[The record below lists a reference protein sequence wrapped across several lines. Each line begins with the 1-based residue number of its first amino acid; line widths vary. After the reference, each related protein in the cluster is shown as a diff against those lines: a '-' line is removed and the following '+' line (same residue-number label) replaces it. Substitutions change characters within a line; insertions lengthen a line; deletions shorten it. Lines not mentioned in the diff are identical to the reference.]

1 LAAAIALAGL
11 PPAAAVPPPTTRP
24 EVAVELLPNDAE
36 QVVRDTVRAYQPVPV
51 TFVARAGDRLLLRLV
66 DREGVLALGIE
77 APSGQIGMQG
87 VRPGPDGMWL
97 RLDETGVQRLLV
109 MMSADAARAG
119 RAASFELWLRLR
131 R

>member
-1 LAAAIALAGL
+1 
-11 PPAAAVPPPTTRP
+11 
-24 EVAVELLPNDAE
+24 
-36 QVVRDTVRAYQPVPV
+36 VVRDTVRAYQPVPV